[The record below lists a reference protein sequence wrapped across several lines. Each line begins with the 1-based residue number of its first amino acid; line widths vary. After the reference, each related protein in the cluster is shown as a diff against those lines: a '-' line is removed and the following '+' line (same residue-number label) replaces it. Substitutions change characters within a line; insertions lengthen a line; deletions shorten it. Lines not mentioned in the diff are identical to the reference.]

1 MIIETNASQGGY
13 ILGFQTDQLDHCAK
27 ECNQLKEYYMQNPE
41 FGIPKMGDEY
51 DSSFKSKL
59 IKREEDNIEIVDSI
73 FNDRKNV

>member
-1 MIIETNASQGGY
+1 
-13 ILGFQTDQLDHCAK
+13 
-27 ECNQLKEYYMQNPE
+27 
-41 FGIPKMGDEY
+41 MGDEY

>member
-1 MIIETNASQGGY
+1 
-13 ILGFQTDQLDHCAK
+13 
-27 ECNQLKEYYMQNPE
+27 MQNPE